1 MTSSA
6 RTFVIDA
13 NVLFSFLISG
23 HDHYLHFITDNQI
36 YLPDFALEEIQLYQE
51 RIMKRTRLDKNM
63 FSRFTLAIFENLT
76 IVPNMLVSMQ
86 SYYQAFRLCRFI
98 DPKDVSYVALA
109 IEMNV
114 PLLTRDKSLAMGLR
128 QQGFATVM
136 TLDELFQV

>member
-23 HDHYLHFITDNQI
+23 HDHYLRFIIDNKI
-36 YLPDFALEEIQLYQE
+36 YLPDFALEEVQLYQE
-51 RIMKRTRLDKNM
+51 RIMKRTRLDKDT
-63 FSRFTLAIFENLT
+63 FGRFTLAIFDNLT
-76 IVPNMLVSMQ
+76 IVPNMLVSTQ
-86 SYYQAFRLCRFI
+86 SYYQAFSLCRFI

-114 PLLTRDKSLAMGLR
+114 PLLTRDKPLAMGLR